1 MVHRRAFSFTDDSAN
16 VAPEVATREQ
26 IFRQALEPAT
36 QLRRLRQLESS
47 TYQKLYH
54 SNRETMN
61 DPWPIIAGG
70 LSETRAWAENL
81 PQSISRPS
89 RMLFLS
95 EVLYVDILFL
105 SAPGTADLSSEH
117 INATVFEY
125 AVQYAEATSIITRGS
140 EELAFYTSHD
150 VLRASFVALR
160 FLDVLEAGCTY
171 NVGGLLTKPPSI
183 TAADVLPHPRRPD
196 RAVEDMVPLA
206 ISTIALLDKILE
218 VLCVQYGYTE
228 PWQEYHSRSLAS
240 LDTLQ
245 SHWERRATA
254 IKLEPGAG
262 ALQPS
267 EKLTIPSF
275 VQPMVPA
282 ADPRLPWTHI
292 HESDYQA
299 LPTICTMYN
308 TKLALKIKSD
318 NHLGS
323 CKLLES

>member
-54 SNRETMN
+54 SNRETMD

-105 SAPGTADLSSEH
+105 SAPGTPDLSSEH

-125 AVQYAEATSIITRGS
+125 AVQYAEAMSVITRSS

-160 FLDVLEAGCTY
+160 FLDVLEAGGTY
-171 NVGGLLTKPPSI
+171 LFSGLLTEPPSS
-183 TAADVLPHPRRPD
+183 TAAVILPHPRRPD
-196 RAVEDMVPLA
+196 RAGEDMVQVA
-206 ISTIALLDKILE
+206 IGAIAILDKVLE
-218 VLCVQYGYTE
+218 ILCVQYGYTE
-228 PWQEYHSRSLAS
+228 PWQEYHSRSLTS
-240 LDTLQ
+240 LDMLQ
-245 SHWERRATA
+245 NHWERRATA
-254 IKLEPGAG
+254 IKLEPGVV
-262 ALQPS
+262 ALQS
-267 EKLTIPSF
+267 SQKRTIPPY
-275 VQPMVPA
+275 VQPTVPA
-282 ADPRLPWTHI
+282 ADTRLSWTNMHD
-292 HESDYQA
+292 SDYQV
-299 LPTICTMYN
+299 LPTDGATYDN
-308 TKLALKIKSD
+308 TR
-318 NHLGS
+318 GYQR
-323 CKLLES
+323 

>member
-54 SNRETMN
+54 SNRGTTN

-125 AVQYAEATSIITRGS
+125 AVQYAEATSVIIRSS

-160 FLDVLEAGCTY
+160 FLDVVEAGSTY
-171 NVGGLLTKPPSI
+171 LFSGPLTEPPSNS
-183 TAADVLPHPRRPD
+183 TAVVLPHPRRPD
-196 RAVEDMVPLA
+196 RAVEDMVKLA
-206 ISTIALLDKILE
+206 IRTIAILDKVLE
-218 VLCVQYGYTE
+218 VLCVQYGYSE
-228 PWQEYHSRSLAS
+228 PWQEYHSRSLTS
-240 LDTLQ
+240 LETLQ
-245 SHWERRATA
+245 SHWERRAA
-254 IKLEPGAG
+254 AMKLEPGAV
-262 ALQPS
+262 ALQPLQ
-267 EKLTIPSF
+267 KRTIPPF
-275 VQPMVPA
+275 VQSMVPG
-282 ADPRLPWTHI
+282 ADPRLSWTNM
-292 HESDYQA
+292 HESDYQV
-299 LPTICTMYN
+299 LPTDWVIYDG
-308 TKLALKIKSD
+308 AR
-318 NHLGS
+318 GYQR
-323 CKLLES
+323 

>member
-54 SNRETMN
+54 SNRETIN
-61 DPWPIIAGG
+61 DPWPTIAAG

-81 PQSISRPS
+81 PQSIPRPS

-105 SAPGTADLSSEH
+105 SAPGTAEPSSEH
-117 INATVFEY
+117 INATLFEY
-125 AVQYAEATSIITRGS
+125 AVQYAEAMSIITRGS

-150 VLRASFVALR
+150 VLRASFVASR
-160 FLDVLEAGCTY
+160 FLDVLESGSTY
-171 NVGGLLTKPPSI
+171 LFSGLSIDYPSS
-183 TAADVLPHPRRPD
+183 TAAEVLPHPRRPD
-196 RAVEDMVPLA
+196 RAVEDMVQLA
-206 ISTIALLDKILE
+206 FSTIALLDKILE
-218 VLCVQYGYTE
+218 VLCVRYGYTE

-240 LDTLQ
+240 LNMLQ

-254 IKLEPGAG
+254 IKLEPGVVAS
-262 ALQPS
+262 QPS
-267 EKLTIPSF
+267 EKRTIPPF
-275 VQPMVPA
+275 VLPIIPA
-282 ADPRLPWTHI
+282 ADPSLPWTNM

-299 LPTICTMYN
+299 LPTNGAMYDN
-308 TKLALKIKSD
+308 TRGYQS
-318 NHLGS
+318 
-323 CKLLES
+323 

>member
-16 VAPEVATREQ
+16 VAPDVATQEQ
-26 IFRQALEPAT
+26 IFRQASEPAT

-54 SNRETMN
+54 SHRETMN
-61 DPWPIIAGG
+61 DPWPTIAGG

-81 PQSISRPS
+81 PQSILRPS

-117 INATVFEY
+117 INSTVFEY
-125 AVQYAEATSIITRGS
+125 AVQYAEITSIITRGS

-150 VLRASFVALR
+150 VLRASFVASR
-160 FLDVLEAGCTY
+160 FLDVLEAGSTY
-171 NVGGLLTKPPSI
+171 LFDKLLTEPPSS
-183 TAADVLPHPRRPD
+183 TTADVLPPPRRPD
-196 RAVEDMVPLA
+196 RAVEDMVELA
-206 ISTIALLDKILE
+206 ISTITLLDKILE
-218 VLCVQYGYTE
+218 VLCVRYGYTE

-240 LDTLQ
+240 LETLQ
-245 SHWERRATA
+245 GHWERRPTA
-254 IKLEPGAG
+254 IKLEPGIV

-267 EKLTIPSF
+267 EKRTLPPF

-282 ADPRLPWTHI
+282 ADSRLPWTNI
-292 HESDYQA
+292 HESDYRA
-299 LPTICTMYN
+299 LPTDRTRYDH
-308 TKLALKIKSD
+308 TR
-318 NHLGS
+318 GYQR
-323 CKLLES
+323 